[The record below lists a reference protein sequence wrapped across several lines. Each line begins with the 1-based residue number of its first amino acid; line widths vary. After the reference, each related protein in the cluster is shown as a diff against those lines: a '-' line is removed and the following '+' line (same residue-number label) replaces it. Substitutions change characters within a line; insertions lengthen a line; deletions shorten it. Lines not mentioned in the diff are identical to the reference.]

1 MEPIN
6 RNDLMFYITKDMIQ
20 EEVIKLG
27 VLEMDST
34 ELLEVKDLIEWGITT
49 DLDTITSTAIETVLN
64 RRIKEQP

>member
-1 MEPIN
+1 
-6 RNDLMFYITKDMIQ
+6 MFYITKDMIQ